1 MIYIFTSN
9 HFKLKNIFSF
19 VLIMFSCINIFAQSN
34 PTLTALYERDKNV
47 IKLRWQ
53 HTDKTVSSYSVQRS
67 SDNSVYKDIYAP
79 GISNFISGDFL
90 KFTDEKIS
98 TGKNYYR
105 LKINRIGSS
114 SVITPPVMVIQGNTE
129 NKWVMYPVPVGS
141 LLNLQFLG
149 SGALRGVITVVI
161 QSVSSGTV
169 FTRLRLASTTRTIQ
183 IPVNNIGR
191 GIYDIRLYVDNE
203 VVWKQRFSK

>member
-1 MIYIFTSN
+1 MK
-9 HFKLKNIFSF
+9 KLLSLG
-19 VLIMFSCINIFAQSN
+19 LIMFSCICIFAQSY
-34 PTLTALYERDKNV
+34 PTLTALYEKDKNV

-53 HTDKTVSSYSVQRS
+53 HTEEAISSYSVQRS
-67 SDNSVYKDIYAP
+67 SDNSVYKDIYTQK
-79 GISNFISGDFL
+79 ISDILSGEFL

-98 TGKNYYR
+98 NGKNYYR

-114 SVITPPVMVIQGNTE
+114 SLITPPVMVIQGNTE

-149 SGALRGVITVVI
+149 SSALRGVITVVI

-169 FTRLRLASTTRTIQ
+169 FTKLRLASTTRTIQ
-183 IPVNNIGR
+183 IPLNNIGK

-203 VVWKQRFSK
+203 VVWNQRFAK